1 MTPSPLPPETQT
13 EPSNDPF
20 ENAEKMHLH
29 PITLAFRK
37 KQSHLESAFLDDY
50 FRGSL
55 TVVRIVCL
63 AASLIYGLFGILDVY
78 LVPEEKVAFWLFRY
92 AIFCPLALGVFFFSF
107 SVLFKK
113 VMQPI
118 LSSLGFLAGA
128 GVVMMIVLAPP
139 PVSYSYYAGLILIFM
154 VIYTSTK
161 LRFIWASAT
170 CFCLIVLYEYA
181 AISIVETP
189 ALILINNN
197 FFFIGSN
204 LIGMIS
210 CYFIE
215 YYARRD
221 FFMKTLLREER
232 ERMKHARNILEK
244 RVMERTSQLVTAN
257 VNITQEMNERIQ
269 AEEEKRQIQAQLVR
283 HQKMESLGLM
293 AGGVAHDLNN
303 ILSGIISYP
312 ELLLMDLPEDSKL
325 RGPIQTIRESGLRA
339 AAVVTDLLTVA
350 RNVASQY
357 EIVCVND
364 LINSYLS
371 SPEYQEQESLYPKIS
386 MSLNLDAHLPN
397 CKCSPV
403 HIQKVLMNLVN
414 NAFEAIE
421 IKGSITL
428 STTTKHLTT
437 RNTEISMLEKG
448 DYILLQVS
456 DSGPGIPADSLQHIF
471 EPFYTKKVMG
481 RSGTG
486 LGLAVV
492 WNSVLEHKGTVDVTS
507 NDNGTTFTVYLP
519 VTTKEKITITENEA
533 EDLRGT
539 ASILVVD
546 DEKLQ
551 RDISNNI
558 LTKLGYTVQTA
569 ESGENAIIYLQN
581 HSVDLLLLDMLM
593 EPGLNG
599 YQTYKEIS
607 ELHPGQK
614 AIIVSGFSESNDVK
628 ATLQLGANEFIK
640 KPYSI
645 ELLGRTVKSVLR

>member
-1 MTPSPLPPETQT
+1 MTPSRLPMEKQAEQKKVPL
-13 EPSNDPF
+13 
-20 ENAEKMHLH
+20 ENSEKMHLH
-29 PITLAFRK
+29 PITLAFRRN
-37 KQSHLESAFLDDY
+37 QSHLESAFLDDY

-55 TVVRIVCL
+55 TIVRIACL
-63 AASLIYGLFGILDVY
+63 AASLIYGLFGILDIY
-78 LVPEEKVAFWLFRY
+78 LFPEEKGTFWLFRY

-107 SVLFKK
+107 SALFKK

-128 GVVMMIVLAPP
+128 GIVMMIVLAPP

-161 LRFIWASAT
+161 LRFIWASPT

-181 AISIVETP
+181 AIYMVETP
-189 ALILINNN
+189 VLILISNN
-197 FFFIGSN
+197 FFFLGAN

-210 CYFIE
+210 CYSIE
-215 YYARRD
+215 HYARRD
-221 FFMKTLLREER
+221 FFMKSLLHEER
-232 ERMKHARNILEK
+232 ERVKHARSILEE
-244 RVMERTSQLVTAN
+244 RVVERTSQLVEAN
-257 VNITQEMNERIQ
+257 FKITREMNERIQ

-312 ELLLMDLPEDSKL
+312 ELILMDLPEDSKL
-325 RGPIQTIRESGLRA
+325 RKPIQTIRESGLRA

-350 RNVASQY
+350 RGVASQY
-357 EIVCVND
+357 EIVCIND

-371 SPEYQEQESLYPKIS
+371 SPEYREQESLYPKIS
-386 MSLNLDAHLPN
+386 MNLNLEANLPN

-421 IKGSITL
+421 ITGSITL
-428 STTTKHLTT
+428 STTRQQFTT
-437 RNTEISMLEKG
+437 RHPEIPLLEKG
-448 DYILLQVS
+448 DYILLRVS
-456 DSGPGIPADSLQHIF
+456 DSGPGIPAESLQHIF
-471 EPFYTKKVMG
+471 EPFYTKKVIG

-492 WNSVLEHKGTVDVTS
+492 WNSVLEHKGTVEVTS
-507 NDNGTTFTVYLP
+507 DDNGTTFTVYLP
-519 VTTKEKITITENEA
+519 VTTEEKVTIAESEA

-546 DEKLQ
+546 DDKLQ
-551 RDISNNI
+551 RDISSNI

-569 ESGENAIIYLQN
+569 ESGENAIMYLQN
-581 HSVDLLLLDMLM
+581 HSVDLVLLDMLM
-593 EPGLNG
+593 EPGING

-628 ATLQLGANEFIK
+628 ATLRLGANEFIK

-645 ELLGRTVKSVLR
+645 ELLGRTVKKALR

>member
-1 MTPSPLPPETQT
+1 
-13 EPSNDPF
+13 
-20 ENAEKMHLH
+20 
-29 PITLAFRK
+29 
-37 KQSHLESAFLDDY
+37 
-50 FRGSL
+50 
-55 TVVRIVCL
+55 
-63 AASLIYGLFGILDVY
+63 
-78 LVPEEKVAFWLFRY
+78 
-92 AIFCPLALGVFFFSF
+92 
-107 SVLFKK
+107 
-113 VMQPI
+113 
-118 LSSLGFLAGA
+118 
-128 GVVMMIVLAPP
+128 
-139 PVSYSYYAGLILIFM
+139 
-154 VIYTSTK
+154 
-161 LRFIWASAT
+161 
-170 CFCLIVLYEYA
+170 
-181 AISIVETP
+181 
-189 ALILINNN
+189 
-197 FFFIGSN
+197 
-204 LIGMIS
+204 
-210 CYFIE
+210 
-215 YYARRD
+215 
-221 FFMKTLLREER
+221 
-232 ERMKHARNILEK
+232 
-244 RVMERTSQLVTAN
+244 
-257 VNITQEMNERIQ
+257 
-269 AEEEKRQIQAQLVR
+269 
-283 HQKMESLGLM
+283 
-293 AGGVAHDLNN
+293 
-303 ILSGIISYP
+303 
-312 ELLLMDLPEDSKL
+312 
-325 RGPIQTIRESGLRA
+325 
-339 AAVVTDLLTVA
+339 
-350 RNVASQY
+350 
-357 EIVCVND
+357 
-364 LINSYLS
+364 
-371 SPEYQEQESLYPKIS
+371 
-386 MSLNLDAHLPN
+386 
-397 CKCSPV
+397 
-403 HIQKVLMNLVN
+403 MNLVN

-581 HSVDLLLLDMLM
+581 HSVDLVLLDMLM